1 MMTAAT
7 RKAIAGWL
15 FVCAAMVLIM
25 AVIGAIT
32 RLTGSG
38 LSMVEWRPLMG
49 TIPPMTDAEWQRV
62 FDLYRQSPEYRM
74 INAGM
79 SLDAFKVIFFWE
91 WFHRL
96 WGRLIGIVFAL
107 PLAYF
112 WLSGRLSPWLKA
124 ALSGLLILGALQGVM
139 GWIMVMSGLVDV
151 PAVSHYRLAAH
162 LGLAF
167 ILFALLLALSM
178 SVLRGGE
185 RRLGADETGLLS
197 HGWTALAMVGA
208 TVIYGAFVAGMDAGL
223 AYNTFPLM
231 HGRVLTADA
240 LAYSPIWINFFENM
254 AMVQFVHRWL
264 AIATGLVVIA
274 LWWRGRKQPLAGR
287 TRAALGLSALAVVV
301 QVALGIT
308 TLIYAVPLAVATLH
322 QAVAFV
328 LVGALVWALF
338 ELTHDRTAILA
349 HTIPRL
355 NRNP

>member
-1 MMTAAT
+1 MMPAAT
-7 RKAIAGWL
+7 RKTIAAWL

-62 FDLYRQSPEYRM
+62 FDLYRQSPEYR
-74 INAGM
+74 IVNAGM
-79 SLDAFKVIFFWE
+79 SLEAFKFIFFWE

-96 WGRLIGIVFAL
+96 WGRLIGVVFAV

-112 WLSGRLSPWLKA
+112 WLSGRLTPWLKW
-124 ALSGLLILGALQGVM
+124 ALGGLLILGAVQGLM
-139 GWIMVMSGLVDV
+139 GWFMVMSGLIDV

-167 ILFALLLALSM
+167 VLFALLLVLAL

-185 RRLGADETGLLS
+185 RRIGSDETGLLS
-197 HGWTALAMVGA
+197 HGWIALGFVAI

-231 HGRVLTADA
+231 QGRFLTPDA
-240 LAYSPIWINFFENM
+240 LAFSPLWINFFENM

-264 AIATGLVVIA
+264 GVVTGLVIA
-274 LWWRGRKQPLAGR
+274 LLWWRGRNRPLAR
-287 TRAALGLSALAVVV
+287 KTRMAIGLSAAVVII

-308 TLIYAVPLAVATLH
+308 TLLLAVPMTIATLH
-322 QAVAFV
+322 QATAFV

-338 ELTHDRTAILA
+338 ELTHDRTAVLA
-349 HTIPRL
+349 HTVPAGR
-355 NRNP
+355 R